1 MKRTIKFLVLDDDLF
16 TLKMLAKMLNN
27 LGYLSVTTCHNGGDA
42 LIVVDNPNDAPDLI
56 LLDLNMPEMDG
67 VEFVRH
73 LAEHRYAGKLILVS
87 GEDEQMLLATEKL
100 VHEYQIPVL
109 GHLNKPVRPEG
120 LAALIEPAKSSNLS
134 ALIEKLN
141 SSSQEDAEVE
151 NVVYTEEDLRAAI
164 ASGELV
170 NYYQPVVAPST
181 GRVVGVEAL
190 VRWNHPRDGM
200 VIPSRFIGVAEIH
213 GLINDLTGVVLSG
226 ALTQLKRWD
235 EAGLSLQL
243 SVNVSLVSMATLD
256 FVDFMDFIGG
266 LAKDVGVATSRVT
279 LEVPESLMQM
289 DDLRVPLEILT
300 RLRLKGFRLSID
312 AFGSGYF
319 SQSQLRD
326 LPFNEIKI
334 DRRFVHQVSTNN
346 KVRETYD
353 DCLSMA
359 KKLDMQ
365 VVAVGVEKIGDWNM
379 LYSTGCDLAQGYYI
393 AKPMP
398 ASDLP
403 GWIQSQVFSGL
414 I

>member
-170 NYYQPVVAPST
+170 NY
-181 GRVVGVEAL
+181 
-190 VRWNHPRDGM
+190 
-200 VIPSRFIGVAEIH
+200 
-213 GLINDLTGVVLSG
+213 
-226 ALTQLKRWD
+226 
-235 EAGLSLQL
+235 
-243 SVNVSLVSMATLD
+243 
-256 FVDFMDFIGG
+256 
-266 LAKDVGVATSRVT
+266 
-279 LEVPESLMQM
+279 
-289 DDLRVPLEILT
+289 
-300 RLRLKGFRLSID
+300 
-312 AFGSGYF
+312 
-319 SQSQLRD
+319 
-326 LPFNEIKI
+326 
-334 DRRFVHQVSTNN
+334 
-346 KVRETYD
+346 
-353 DCLSMA
+353 
-359 KKLDMQ
+359 
-365 VVAVGVEKIGDWNM
+365 
-379 LYSTGCDLAQGYYI
+379 
-393 AKPMP
+393 
-398 ASDLP
+398 
-403 GWIQSQVFSGL
+403 
-414 I
+414 